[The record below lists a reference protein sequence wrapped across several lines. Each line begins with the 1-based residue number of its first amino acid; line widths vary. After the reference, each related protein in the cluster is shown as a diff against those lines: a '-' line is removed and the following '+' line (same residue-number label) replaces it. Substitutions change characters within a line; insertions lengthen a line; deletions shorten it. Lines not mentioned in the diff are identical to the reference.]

1 MTPSIRTFL
10 LINLFL
16 SVTLITSL
24 SIIGNL
30 VLSHKDIQRQ
40 LDTQLVHT
48 AVSILALLST
58 ELGEPDLQKIQ
69 GSLISSRKQ
78 PWYFSIPVTRL
89 LPQNSRSNS
98 PLFMEFQV
106 WDKNHR
112 LMLHSAGA
120 PQGPFSNSDT
130 GLSNNTINN
139 QSWRVYT
146 VTDPRT
152 QYTLMLAEH
161 INYRQALENR
171 LTQDSIYIML
181 LSYPFLAMLIWFI
194 VGKALYILKRVTRD
208 VSHRAP
214 SYLEPVDLA
223 HVPAEIIPLVQALN
237 NLFERLHDA
246 FEREKRFTAD
256 AAHELKTPLAAISA
270 QAQVALRTS
279 RDCNYEALT
288 KILEGVNRSNHVIQQ
303 LLTMSRMVPEATTQN
318 FTEVKLEREIADIA
332 AMLAPE
338 AIQKNIELEFLSP
351 DSSATIY
358 GNTTALGILIR
369 NLLDNAIRYTPE
381 NGWVTIDIQ
390 ETHDSVALVVTDSG
404 PGIPPEL
411 RERVFERFYRIVG
424 SEAPGSGLGLGIVQ
438 QIAKLHEAEVILSTP
453 VSGIGLEVRVI
464 FLNKR
469 YLPKGPMPG

>member
-40 LDTQLVHT
+40 LDTQLIHT
-48 AVSILALLST
+48 AVSILALLNT
-58 ELGEPDLQKIQ
+58 ELGERDWQKIQ
-69 GSLISSRKQ
+69 ESLVSSRKQ
-78 PWYFSIPVTRL
+78 SVYFSLPSPRR
-89 LPQNSRSNS
+89 LPQAGGANTQ
-98 PLFMEFQV
+98 LFMEFQV
-106 WDKNHR
+106 WDKSHH
-112 LMLHSAGA
+112 LILHSAGA
-120 PQGPFSNSDT
+120 PEIPFSNEEA
-130 GLSNNTINN
+130 GLSNNTLSN

-146 VTDPRT
+146 STDPKT
-152 QYTLMLAEH
+152 QFTLMLAEH

-181 LSYPFLAMLIWFI
+181 LSYPFLALLIWFI
-194 VGKALYILKRVTRD
+194 VGKALYILKRVTRE

-214 SYLEPVDLA
+214 SYLDPFDLA
-223 HVPAEIIPLVQALN
+223 AVPAEIIPLVQALN
-237 NLFERLHDA
+237 NLFGRLRDA

-279 RDCNYEALT
+279 RDCNHEALT

-318 FTEVKLEREIADIA
+318 FTDVKLEREIADIA

-358 GNTTALGILIR
+358 GNITAIGILIR
-369 NLLDNAIRYTPE
+369 NLIDNAIRYTPK
-381 NGWVTIDIQ
+381 NGWVTIDIE
-390 ETHDSVALVVTDSG
+390 ETNDQVILAVIDSG

-424 SEAPGSGLGLGIVQ
+424 SETMGSGLGLGIVQ
-438 QIAKLHEAEVILSTP
+438 QIAKLHEAQVVLSTP
-453 VSGIGLEVRVI
+453 ASGIGLEVKVI
-464 FLNKR
+464 FPKKNK
-469 YLPKGPMPG
+469 